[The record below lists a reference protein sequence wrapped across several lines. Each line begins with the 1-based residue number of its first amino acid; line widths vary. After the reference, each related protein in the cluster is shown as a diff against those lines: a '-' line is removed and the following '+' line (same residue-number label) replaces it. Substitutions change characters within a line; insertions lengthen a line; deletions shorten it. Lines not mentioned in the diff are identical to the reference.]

1 MLEEESVCHSEPTLY
16 TIEGNIHFCPN
27 ENTLRNVIDGRTV
40 TLLSTA
46 SECFKILIENQGRVI
61 SRDEMKE
68 LVWGKRGVIV
78 SSNTFYQNMLNLRR
92 GLEKV
97 GAGKR
102 LISTHYGK
110 GVTIDN
116 GLDITPIVTTVS
128 NCLEPMNGTK
138 NIPFSTSEAINT
150 ADEHFLNNF
159 KQLEEKGIIKKNRY
173 NHGMILITNLLL
185 LFFCILMFYTAH
197 NLKRENYFSH
207 YTKTKLKVKNCDI
220 YTDPALL
227 NEHELN
233 ELLKQNPPDCEEGE
247 TLYLSSVY
255 PIQRMSVIRCIGTFL
270 PGEECESDY
279 YLE

>member
-97 GAGKR
+97 G
-102 LISTHYGK
+102 
-110 GVTIDN
+110 
-116 GLDITPIVTTVS
+116 
-128 NCLEPMNGTK
+128 
-138 NIPFSTSEAINT
+138 
-150 ADEHFLNNF
+150 
-159 KQLEEKGIIKKNRY
+159 
-173 NHGMILITNLLL
+173 
-185 LFFCILMFYTAH
+185 
-197 NLKRENYFSH
+197 
-207 YTKTKLKVKNCDI
+207 
-220 YTDPALL
+220 
-227 NEHELN
+227 
-233 ELLKQNPPDCEEGE
+233 
-247 TLYLSSVY
+247 
-255 PIQRMSVIRCIGTFL
+255 
-270 PGEECESDY
+270 
-279 YLE
+279 

>member
-173 NHGMILITNLLL
+173 KHGMILITNLLL
-185 LFFCILMFYTAH
+185 LFFCILM
-197 NLKRENYFSH
+197 L
-207 YTKTKLKVKNCDI
+207 V
-220 YTDPALL
+220 
-227 NEHELN
+227 
-233 ELLKQNPPDCEEGE
+233 
-247 TLYLSSVY
+247 
-255 PIQRMSVIRCIGTFL
+255 ML
-270 PGEECESDY
+270 PTY
-279 YLE
+279 

>member
-92 GLEKV
+92 GTEKV

-116 GLDITPIVTTVS
+116 GLDITPIVTSVS
-128 NCLEPMNGTK
+128 NCPEPMNGTK

-159 KQLEEKGIIKKNRY
+159 KQLEEKGIIKKT
-173 NHGMILITNLLL
+173 GTIT
-185 LFFCILMFYTAH
+185 
-197 NLKRENYFSH
+197 
-207 YTKTKLKVKNCDI
+207 V
-220 YTDPALL
+220 
-227 NEHELN
+227 
-233 ELLKQNPPDCEEGE
+233 
-247 TLYLSSVY
+247 
-255 PIQRMSVIRCIGTFL
+255 
-270 PGEECESDY
+270 
-279 YLE
+279 